1 MIPLRLAAIIPKN
14 SAEHQPFHNE
24 QIQSAT
30 DIPRNRSHT
39 TEGHNT
45 NPAIL

>member
-1 MIPLRLAAIIPKN
+1 MIPLGLAAIIPKN
-14 SAEHQPFHNE
+14 SAEHQPFHKE

-30 DIPRNRSHT
+30 DIPRNHSHA

-45 NPAIL
+45 NPVIL